1 MLMLYCIKNQITAH
15 KVFEDVIFLQNIK
28 SKSKHQTVEI
38 MKATDFYR
46 VLSDCQI
53 RAGEEPHDNLQDF
66 LQLSPNFPELLTLK
80 AIKKTLEA
88 M

>member
-1 MLMLYCIKNQITAH
+1 
-15 KVFEDVIFLQNIK
+15 
-28 SKSKHQTVEI
+28 
-38 MKATDFYR
+38 MKAADFYKI
-46 VLSDCQI
+46 LADCQI
-53 RAGEEPHDNLQDF
+53 RAGDDPHDNLQEF

>member
-1 MLMLYCIKNQITAH
+1 M
-15 KVFEDVIFLQNIK
+15 FEDVIFLQNIK

-38 MKATDFYR
+38 MKAADFYKI
-46 VLSDCQI
+46 LADCQI
-53 RAGEEPHDNLQDF
+53 RAGDDPHDNLQEF